1 MIRQP
6 ITFPAGQPLTRSVA
20 AQVVQVTNKFQS
32 RIMISHDHKIVNAKS
47 MLGLLSLGLEDQ
59 SNMTLLVEGEDE
71 KEAVE
76 AILKLMKE

>member
-6 ITFPAGQPLTRSVA
+6 ITFPGGQPLTRSVA
-20 AQVVQVTNKFQS
+20 AQMVQMTAKFQS

-59 SNMTLLVEGEDE
+59 ANMTLLVEGEDE
-71 KEAVE
+71 QEAVK
-76 AILKLMKE
+76 AIMALME